1 MRKLNLF
8 NQQNLLTTIVWVQR
22 WLDQYRSDVQA
33 ISKDAFIG
41 VSTTVSCKISG
52 LEAKATVT
60 WKKGD
65 QVIEGTS
72 EGTLE
77 ADKTQTSTLTV
88 ASPQDDEVYTCLVTS
103 GKYTSSA
110 QSETTVKINTF
121 CKYPFGTWVQLILT
135 YLGLRVSKIFRSFR
149 TPVIE
154 YDYRI
159 KLVCFYCGFDSW
171 YC

>member
-1 MRKLNLF
+1 M
-8 NQQNLLTTIVWVQR
+8 LTIIVSIQFS
-22 WLDQYRSDVQA
+22 LDQYYSDVQA

-41 VSTTVSCKISG
+41 TTTTVSCKISG
-52 LEAKATVT
+52 LQTKATVT

-65 QVIEGTS
+65 EIIKGTI

-121 CKYPFGTWVQLILT
+121 CKYPFGTWVQLILK
-135 YLGLRVSKIFRSFR
+135 YLA
-149 TPVIE
+149 
-154 YDYRI
+154 
-159 KLVCFYCGFDSW
+159 
-171 YC
+171 